1 MLYISSKF
9 RDMSS
14 PTYADKI
21 SFEKWLINL
30 GEELEVPLG
39 LLNSTLKQLASEETD
54 ATKKEQLEIATN
66 LSQRFAG
73 LMHNLNLAALEQ
85 TRMAL
90 LRISKVKLGRFAQ
103 DVVSSFQIPLSNK
116 SEIHLHVNT
125 DVQEAY
131 IDADRLF
138 KILTTLISNS
148 IQFAKESGVRVDV
161 TIDSL
166 SNDSFRITVQDD
178 GIGIVSEKLAHVFNP
193 LYDDDPIHLKLYQ
206 STSAGLYLVLLYV
219 KAMGGNI
226 SVESEKMVFTRF
238 TLTLPLIENVEDIPF
253 NNFELV
259 NDSEKYRDSYERRIA
274 FNKDY
279 RTQQHIAFN
288 NTTVLALSSEEVL
301 KGFDSYFNNEIRL
314 MSGQDSALAI
324 ARALH
329 LKPDMII
336 LHDGHYGEITSDQVA
351 KTLKSHEITKKV
363 PLVWI
368 SENAKLPEADLN
380 IDAGLSSA
388 AIFEKI
394 GDLMN
399 LRKKLIQD
407 LLGEG
412 TVPSTKPKYQNNK
425 EAFLTRLERIVD
437 AHLSRDDLDMDKL
450 SNMLFL
456 NRSQIHR
463 KIKAF
468 TGMNTTEY
476 IRNYKL
482 KLAYRDL
489 KHQSG
494 TVAEIAY
501 RCGFNSPSYFSKS
514 FKEVFGIAPSDVA
527 VGPEQN
533 GNEN

>member
-1 MLYISSKF
+1 
-9 RDMSS
+9 MSI

-30 GEELEVPLG
+30 SEELEVPLG
-39 LLNSTLKQLASEETD
+39 LLNSTLKQMAFEEVD

-90 LRISKVKLGRFAQ
+90 LRISRVKLARFIQ
-103 DVVSSFQIPLSNK
+103 DVIGSFQIPLSNK
-116 SEIHLHVNT
+116 SEIHLHINM
-125 DVQEAY
+125 DAQEAL
-131 IDADRLF
+131 IDADRLY
-138 KILTTLISNS
+138 KILTTLVSNS

-161 TIDSL
+161 TLDSL
-166 SNDSFRITVQDD
+166 NDDSFRITVQDD
-178 GIGIVSEKLAHVFNP
+178 GIGIVSEKLAHVFDP
-193 LYDDDPIHLKLYQ
+193 LYDDDPVHLKLYQ

-219 KAMGGNI
+219 KAMGGTI

-238 TLTLPLIENVEDIPF
+238 TLTLPLIKNADDIVYK
-253 NNFELV
+253 NFELV
-259 NDSEKYRDSYERRIA
+259 NDSEKYRDSHERKMA
-274 FNKDY
+274 FTKDY
-279 RTQQHIAFN
+279 RTQQQVAFN
-288 NTTVLALSSEEVL
+288 NTTILALSNDEL
-301 KGFDSYFNNEIRL
+301 LNGFESYFNNEVRL
-314 MSGQDSALAI
+314 MRGQDSALAI

-329 LKPDMII
+329 LKPDLII
-336 LHDGHYGEITSDQVA
+336 LHDGQYGEIASAQVA
-351 KTLKSHEITKKV
+351 KTLKSHEITKKI

-368 SENAKLPEADLN
+368 SDSTKLAEADLN
-380 IDAGLSSA
+380 IEGGISPNS
-388 AIFEKI
+388 IFEKI

-399 LRKKLIQD
+399 LRKKLIED
-407 LLGEG
+407 LIGDG
-412 TVPSTKPKYQNNK
+412 NIPSTKPRYQNNK

-463 KIKAF
+463 KIKSY

-527 VGPEQN
+527 VGYEQN

>member
-1 MLYISSKF
+1 
-9 RDMSS
+9 MSS

-30 GEELEVPLG
+30 NEELEVPLG
-39 LLNSTLKQLASEETD
+39 LLGSTLKQLVAEED
-54 ATKKEQLEIATN
+54 DPTKKEQLEIAMN

-90 LRISKVKLGRFAQ
+90 LQISKVKLGRFVQ
-103 DVVSSFQIPLSNK
+103 EVVGSFQIPLHNS
-116 SEIHLHVNT
+116 SEIHLHLNMDAQ
-125 DVQEAY
+125 DVY
-131 IDADRLF
+131 LDADRLY

-148 IQFAKESGVRVDV
+148 IQFAKEAGVRIDV
-161 TIDSL
+161 TLDSL
-166 SNDSFRITVQDD
+166 DDKSFRITVQDD
-178 GIGIVSEKLAHVFNP
+178 GIGIVSEKLAHVFDP
-193 LYDDDPIHLKLYQ
+193 LYDDDPVHLKLYQ

-219 KAMGGNI
+219 KAMGGTI

-238 TLTLPLIENVEDIPF
+238 IMVLPLITDVDEIPF
-253 NNFELV
+253 KNFEMV
-259 NDSEKYRDSYERRIA
+259 NDIEKYRDSHERKMA
-274 FNKDY
+274 FTKDY
-279 RTQQHIAFN
+279 RTQQQVAFN
-288 NTTVLALSSEEVL
+288 NTTVLALSNEQL
-301 KGFDSYFNNEIRL
+301 LAGFNSYFKDEIRL
-314 MSGQDSALAI
+314 MRGEDSALAI

-329 LKPDMII
+329 LKPDLII
-336 LHDGHYGEITSDQVA
+336 LHDSQYGEISSDQAA
-351 KTLKSHEITKKV
+351 KTLKSHDITKKV

-368 SENAKLPEADLN
+368 SSQTKLQEADLN
-380 IDAGLSSA
+380 IDADLSSNE
-388 AIFEKI
+388 IFEKI
-394 GDLMN
+394 GELMK

-407 LLGEG
+407 LLGDNTLTSG
-412 TVPSTKPKYQNNK
+412 KPKYQNNK

-463 KIKAF
+463 KIKAY

-489 KHQSG
+489 QNQSG

-514 FKEVFGIAPSDVA
+514 FKEAFGIAPSDVA
-527 VGPEQN
+527 GEA
-533 GNEN
+533 

>member
-1 MLYISSKF
+1 
-9 RDMSS
+9 MSIA
-14 PTYADKI
+14 TYADKI

-30 GEELEVPLG
+30 SEELEVPLG
-39 LLNSTLKQLASEETD
+39 LLNSTLKQLASEESD

-85 TRMAL
+85 TRLAL
-90 LRISKVKLGRFAQ
+90 LRISKVRLARFIQ

-116 SEIHLHVNT
+116 SEIHLHVNV
-125 DVQEAY
+125 DAQEAF
-131 IDADRLF
+131 IDADRLY

-161 TIDSL
+161 TVDSL
-166 SNDSFRITVQDD
+166 NDDSFRITVQDD
-178 GIGIVSEKLAHVFNP
+178 GIGIVSEKLAHVFDP
-193 LYDDDPIHLKLYQ
+193 LYDDDPVHLKLYQ

-219 KAMGGNI
+219 KAMGGTI

-238 TLTLPLIENVEDIPF
+238 TLTLPLIQNAEDIPF

-259 NDSEKYRDSYERRIA
+259 NDSEKYRDSHERKMA
-274 FNKDY
+274 FTKDY
-279 RTQQHIAFN
+279 RTQQQVAFN
-288 NTTVLALSSEEVL
+288 NTTVLALSSEAQL

-329 LKPDMII
+329 LKPDLII
-336 LHDGHYGEITSDQVA
+336 LHDAPYGEITSDQAA
-351 KTLKSHEITKKV
+351 KTLKSHEITKKI

-368 SENAKLPEADLN
+368 SDKTKLTEADLN
-380 IDAGLSSA
+380 IDASLPPN

-407 LLGEG
+407 LM
-412 TVPSTKPKYQNNK
+412 VDSNMSSTKPKYQNNK

-463 KIKAF
+463 KIKSY

-514 FKEVFGIAPSDVA
+514 FKEVFGIAPSDVTI
-527 VGPEQN
+527 GNDIN

>member
-1 MLYISSKF
+1 
-9 RDMSS
+9 MSN

-39 LLNSTLKQLASEETD
+39 LLNSTLRQMASEETD

-90 LRISKVKLGRFAQ
+90 LRISKVKLARFIQ
-103 DVVSSFQIPLSNK
+103 DVVSSFQIPLSNN
-116 SEIHLHVNT
+116 SEIHLHLNM
-125 DVQEAY
+125 DAQEAF
-131 IDADRLF
+131 IDADRLY

-161 TIDSL
+161 TLDAL
-166 SNDSFRITVQDD
+166 NDDWFKITVQDD
-178 GIGIVSEKLAHVFNP
+178 GIGIVSEKLAHVFDP
-193 LYDDDPIHLKLYQ
+193 LYDDDPVHLKLYQ
-206 STSAGLYLVLLYV
+206 STSAGLYLVLLYI
-219 KAMGGNI
+219 KAMGGTI

-238 TLTLPLIENVEDIPF
+238 TMTLPLIKNADDIPF

-259 NDSEKYRDSYERRIA
+259 NDSEKYRDSHERKIA
-274 FNKDY
+274 FTKDF
-279 RTQQHIAFN
+279 RTQQQVTFN
-288 NTTVLALSSEEVL
+288 NTTILALSNDELL

-314 MSGQDSALAI
+314 MRGQDSALAI

-329 LKPDMII
+329 LKPDFII
-336 LHDGHYGEITSDQVA
+336 LHDGQYGEITSDQVA
-351 KTLKSHEITKKV
+351 KTIKSHEITKKV
-363 PLVWI
+363 PLIWI
-368 SENAKLPEADLN
+368 SDKSKLDEADLN
-380 IDAGLSSA
+380 IDANLSPTV
-388 AIFEKI
+388 IFEKI

-399 LRKKLIQD
+399 LRKKLIQELMAD
-407 LLGEG
+407 GNM
-412 TVPSTKPKYQNNK
+412 PSAKPKYQNNK
-425 EAFLTRLERIVD
+425 EAFLTRLERVVD

-450 SNMLFL
+450 SSMLFL

-463 KIKAF
+463 KIKAY

-489 KHQSG
+489 KNQSG

-533 GNEN
+533 DHEN